1 MDDNLEWDLRGY
13 FAKGDVEEEEENRGR
28 SFRLG
33 ISREKNE
40 NRKGALSIRTDKLNT
55 RGGSDNHVAKS
66 DRQER
71 GVRMADGDFRK
82 VGF

>member
-13 FAKGDVEEEEENRGR
+13 FAKGDVENLKENGQKFGEEEEENRGR

-40 NRKGALSIRTDKLNT
+40 NRKRRAFDSNRQTEQHPRWIRQP
-55 RGGSDNHVAKS
+55 RGES
-66 DRQER
+66 
-71 GVRMADGDFRK
+71 
-82 VGF
+82 